1 MNTVR
6 ENDIKQI
13 GSIIPYEA
21 FGGETFLITGAT
33 GFIASHIVDTLMYL
47 NYRDSGNK
55 CKVIA
60 LCRNREKAERVFKDY
75 LNQECFQLVVQGL
88 NEAVDIQGPVDYIF
102 HAASNAVTSTFT
114 KIPADTLCVNMI
126 GTYNLLELAK
136 EKNSKSFLF
145 LSSGAVYGDVPK
157 EIQEIREE
165 SVFPINFSK
174 SEASY
179 AVGKVAGEALCKA
192 YWNQHNVPA
201 KVVRI
206 SHTYGPGI
214 NLDDGRVF
222 SDFVSQICKKQSLV
236 IKGTG
241 NDVRPFCYIT
251 DAIAAFFL
259 VLFKGENGESYN
271 MANRR
276 ETYTIRE
283 LAEILVNE
291 AFPER
296 NLKIEHKNYSVKNDM
311 LNKQKVDISK
321 LQRLGWNPQIDV
333 VEGFRRT
340 VASFE
345 EE

>member
-1 MNTVR
+1 MDAVR
-6 ENDIKQI
+6 EQDIKQI
-13 GSIIPYEA
+13 ASNIPYEMC
-21 FGGETFLITGAT
+21 GGYTFLITGAT
-33 GFIASHIVDTLMYL
+33 GFIARYIVDVLMYL
-47 NYRDSGNK
+47 NSQDLKIK
-55 CKVIA
+55 CRVVA
-60 LCRNREKAERVFKDY
+60 LCRNQEKAEHIFKQY
-75 LNQECFQLVVQGL
+75 LNQEGFQLVIQGL
-88 NEAVDIQGPVDYIF
+88 NEVIDIKGPIDYIF

-114 KIPADTLCVNMI
+114 QIPADTLCVNMV

-136 EKNSKSFLF
+136 EKKSKSFLF
-145 LSSGAVYGDVPK
+145 FSSGAVYGDIPK

-165 SVFPINFSK
+165 NVFPIDFSK
-174 SEASY
+174 SEKCY
-179 AVGKVAGEALCKA
+179 AVGKAAGEALCKA
-192 YWNQHNVPA
+192 YWKQYNISA

-214 NLDDGRVF
+214 DLGDGRVF
-222 SDFVSQICKKQSLV
+222 SDFVSQICKKKDLV
-236 IKGTG
+236 IRGDG

-251 DAIAAFFL
+251 DAIVAFFL
-259 VLFKGENGESYN
+259 ILFKGENGESYN
-271 MANRR
+271 MANRE

-283 LAEILVNE
+283 LAKILINE

-296 NLKIEHKNYSVKNDM
+296 NLLIKQKNCLVKNDM
-311 LNKQKVDISK
+311 ISKQKVDISK